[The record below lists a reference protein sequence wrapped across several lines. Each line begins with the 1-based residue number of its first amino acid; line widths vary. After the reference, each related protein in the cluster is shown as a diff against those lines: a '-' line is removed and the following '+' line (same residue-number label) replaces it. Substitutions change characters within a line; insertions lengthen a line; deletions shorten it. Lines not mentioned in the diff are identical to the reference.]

1 VISLYG
7 GIIVIIG
14 VTNAVIFL
22 SSRVYS
28 SVPTNTPNA
37 SYFDKLLCVNYARL
51 YLQYTSD
58 YQLDNKH
65 SNHLSAT
72 FLNYVSILF
81 LSLSKSSGININ
93 SIIIFIYKIFNSRL
107 KTQLHF
113 KDLLTASI

>member
-22 SSRVYS
+22 SKRVYS
-28 SVPTNTPNA
+28 SVPTNTPKA
-37 SYFDKLLCVNYARL
+37 LYFDRLLCVNYARL

-65 SNHLSAT
+65 SNRLSAT

-81 LSLSKSSGININ
+81 LSLSKKVAV
-93 SIIIFIYKIFNSRL
+93 SI
-107 KTQLHF
+107 
-113 KDLLTASI
+113 